1 MAKTQDETYSNE
13 RTKPFP
19 LTELDFSGE
28 LKGPPRALAP
38 VVGRLWW
45 SCHALPPWVSLRMHC
60 IREAP
65 CNAVYNAC
73 AGNQI
78 TGAGIGDVV
87 QFARTQGCDATL
99 VDLSKNLLDDD
110 AALNELTRLVKN
122 YGTFGSQNFLRELLL
137 SSNKI
142 GKAGATKLIQYAH
155 WERERH
161 AEEGRPT
168 LKLDL
173 SDNCVTDPE
182 GEPLPF
188 PFPSPPSPSPPVP
201 LPPSAPALPLP
212 LPAQPSPLTPCPL
225 PPYLLTPY
233 LLTPTKS
240 WSRSSKA
247 SVSACARVLRSSQ
260 RPPCTCPTLLTS
272 ARR

>member
-182 GEPLPF
+182 GEPLPPSLF
-188 PFPSPPSPSPPVP
+188 PPSPPLPLPFPS
-201 LPPSAPALPLP
+201 LPLP
-212 LPAQPSPLTPCPL
+212 LPCPCPCPRSPRPL
-225 PPYLLTPY
+225 PLAPYLLTSLP
-233 LLTPTKS
+233 LTSLPL
-240 WSRSSKA
+240 RRA
-247 SVSACARVLRSSQ
+247 GRGAQGQAYPRVLG
-260 RPPCTCPTLLTS
+260 C
-272 ARR
+272 

>member
-1 MAKTQDETYSNE
+1 M
-13 RTKPFP
+13 
-19 LTELDFSGE
+19 
-28 LKGPPRALAP
+28 RA
-38 VVGRLWW
+38 R
-45 SCHALPPWVSLRMHC
+45 C
-60 IREAP
+60 
-65 CNAVYNAC
+65 C

-137 SSNKI
+137 SSNNI
-142 GKAGATKLIQYAH
+142 GKAGATKLVQYAH

-161 AEEGRPT
+161 AEAGRPT

-182 GEPLPF
+182 GEPLPL
-188 PFPSPPSPSPPVP
+188 PSSSP
-201 LPPSAPALPLP
+201 LPPLPP
-212 LPAQPSPLTPCPL
+212 LSIPHTPAQ
-225 PPYLLTPY
+225 
-233 LLTPTKS
+233 S
-240 WSRSSKA
+240 WSRSSRA
-247 SVSACARVLRSSQ
+247 SVSACARVPRSSQ
-260 RPPCTCPTLLTS
+260 RRLCTCPTLRTN

>member
-28 LKGPPRALAP
+28 LKGPPPALAP

-45 SCHALPPWVSLRMHC
+45 SCHALPPWVSP
-60 IREAP
+60 REAP
-65 CNAVYNAC
+65 CNAVYHAC

-155 WERERH
+155 WERDRH

-182 GEPLPF
+182 GEPSPLPF
-188 PFPSPPSPSPPVP
+188 PLSPLPFPSRSPPSLCPCP
-201 LPPSAPALPLP
+201 APAPARAAPTPYPLHLTSLP
-212 LPAQPSPLTPCPL
+212 
-225 PPYLLTPY
+225 LTPY
-233 LLTPTKS
+233 LLTPTQS
-240 WSRSSKA
+240 WSRSSRA

>member
-19 LTELDFSGE
+19 LTELDFSGK
-28 LKGPPRALAP
+28 LKGPPPALAP

-45 SCHALPPWVSLRMHC
+45 SCHALPPWVSP
-60 IREAP
+60 REAP
-65 CNAVYNAC
+65 CNAVYHAC

-142 GKAGATKLIQYAH
+142 GKAGA
-155 WERERH
+155 
-161 AEEGRPT
+161 
-168 LKLDL
+168 
-173 SDNCVTDPE
+173 
-182 GEPLPF
+182 
-188 PFPSPPSPSPPVP
+188 PPSPAHRPHAHPDRATAGGACPCGRIAPWTAPRTAPRIAPRKASCDAPRDAPQA
-201 LPPSAPALPLP
+201 PPSSSSTPIGSGTATQRRTAPLSSSTSATTASSTPMVTPL
-212 LPAQPSPLTPCPL
+212 A
-225 PPYLLTPY
+225 
-233 LLTPTKS
+233 
-240 WSRSSKA
+240 
-247 SVSACARVLRSSQ
+247 
-260 RPPCTCPTLLTS
+260 RPPHPTLPTTS
-272 ARR
+272 RRPRPRPNPNPNP